1 MENVRKKKLINIL
14 KLMGITSISQIKESE
29 TPEEDDKSFERRLR
43 IQKIMYF
50 IVSKKLDS
58 DLNYSYSVY
67 LRGPYSPDL
76 SKDYFSISENEFEN
90 TKNVLDKNPK
100 LKALVKFLNNED
112 SLWLEIAST
121 LKMLKDSKWTDKEAI
136 DRVIEMKHNILNQKN
151 KDPDYVGQVFE
162 DMIDL
167 RL

>member
-1 MENVRKKKLINIL
+1 MENVRKKKLINVL

-29 TPEEDDKSFERRLR
+29 NPEEDDKSFERRLR

-76 SKDYFSISENEFEN
+76 SKDYFSISENEFKN
-90 TKNVLDKNPK
+90 TEDVLDENSPLRSWIKQ
-100 LKALVKFLNNED
+100 LNKKD

-121 LKMLKDSKWTDKEAI
+121 LKMLKDSNWTDKEAI

-151 KDPDYVGQVFE
+151 KDPDYVRQVFK

>member
-1 MENVRKKKLINIL
+1 MENMKKKKLISIL
-14 KLMGITSISQIKESE
+14 KLIGIKSISDIKESE
-29 TPEEDDKSFERRLR
+29 NTEEDDKSFERRLR

-50 IVSKKLDS
+50 IVSKRLDS

-76 SKDYFSISENEFEN
+76 SKDYFSISENEFGNTEDVLGEN
-90 TKNVLDKNPK
+90 SPLRPWIEQ
-100 LKALVKFLNNED
+100 LNKKD

-121 LKMLKDSKWTDKEAI
+121 LKMLKDSHYSDEEAV

-151 KDPDYVGQVFE
+151 KDPSYVKLVLQE
-162 DMIDL
+162 MIGL
-167 RL
+167 SL